1 MPNNKLPKH
10 VKKELKFILKKFPPN
25 EMCKRLSDI
34 IQLYKCNYTM
44 ATELKINHLQV
55 LQSLLCVFSRAK
67 KSAAGI
73 KN

>member
-25 EMCKRLSDI
+25 EMCNRLSDI

-44 ATELKINHLQV
+44 ATELKINHLQI
-55 LQSLLCVFSRAK
+55 LQSLLCLFSPGQK
-67 KSAAGI
+67 KV
-73 KN
+73 